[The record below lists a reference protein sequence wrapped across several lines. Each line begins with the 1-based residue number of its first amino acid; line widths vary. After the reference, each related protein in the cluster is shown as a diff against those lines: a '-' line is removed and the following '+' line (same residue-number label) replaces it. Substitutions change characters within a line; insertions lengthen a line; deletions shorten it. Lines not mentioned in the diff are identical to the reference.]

1 MHLSLIPQEHEVLL
15 GAVKAAI
22 SDLQT
27 EIGHTDKQ
35 AMREDLQ
42 WRKGILSVIHARL
55 GFPGNQPQ
63 SL

>member
-15 GAVKAAI
+15 WAVKTAI

-35 AMREDLQ
+35 AMREGLQ
-42 WRKGILSVIHARL
+42 RRKEVLSVIHARL
-55 GFPGNQPQ
+55 GSPGNE
-63 SL
+63 S

>member
-15 GAVKAAI
+15 GVVKAAI

-35 AMREDLQ
+35 AMRDDLQ
-42 WRKGILSVIHARL
+42 RRKEILSVIHARL
-55 GFPGNQPQ
+55 GFPGKQPQ

>member
-1 MHLSLIPQEHEVLL
+1 MHLTLVAQEHEVLL
-15 GAVKAAI
+15 WSVRSII

-42 WRKGILSVIHARL
+42 KRKEIPSAIHARL
-55 GFPGNQPQ
+55 G
-63 SL
+63 SLA